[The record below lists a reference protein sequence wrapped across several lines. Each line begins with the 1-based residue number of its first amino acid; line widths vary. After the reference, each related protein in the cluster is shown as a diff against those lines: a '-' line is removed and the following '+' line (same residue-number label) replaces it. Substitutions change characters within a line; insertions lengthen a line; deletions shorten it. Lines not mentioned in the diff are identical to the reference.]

1 MLQKTRRIG
10 LRALLRV
17 ADVAPHAVTARSLG
31 FGLGPRM
38 NAAGRLE
45 TAEYSLDLLRTT
57 NSERATEL
65 AKTLDTMN
73 RQRRQEQDRIYEEA
87 VAQAVQ
93 YDADSVL
100 VVSSEN
106 WSHGIIGIVAAK
118 LLEKFKK
125 PAYVLE
131 EMGDESKGSA
141 RSFGDF
147 SAADAIRAADDIIT
161 KGGGHKFAA
170 GVTLPTKGIANFR
183 QRVNEYYQAQK
194 LAGQE
199 ELLLPRA
206 DTEADFSELTIEMV
220 QLISQ
225 LEPFG
230 NGNPEPVLLSKNIL
244 VVNRRVMGD
253 KSQHVKLTLK
263 NDGAQTLD
271 VIAFSAPEH
280 FFVEPGERLN
290 VWYSPMVNS
299 WNGSES
305 VEGRL
310 LHLEIEV

>member
-1 MLQKTRRIG
+1 
-10 LRALLRV
+10 
-17 ADVAPHAVTARSLG
+17 
-31 FGLGPRM
+31 
-38 NAAGRLE
+38 
-45 TAEYSLDLLRTT
+45 SLDLFRTT
-57 NSERATEL
+57 NPEQATEL

-87 VAQAVQ
+87 TVQAVQ
-93 YDADSVL
+93 YEANSVL

-125 PAYVLE
+125 PTFVLE
-131 EMGDESKGSA
+131 EIGEEAKGSA

-170 GVTLPTKGIANFR
+170 GVTLPTKSIADFR
-183 QRVNEYYQAQK
+183 QRVNEYYQSQN
-194 LAGQE
+194 LTGQD

-206 DTEADFSELTIEMV
+206 DTEAEFSELTIEAV
-220 QLISQ
+220 QLLSQ

-230 NGNPEPVLLSKNIL
+230 NGNPEPVLLSKNIT
-244 VVNRRVMGD
+244 VVNKRVMGD
-253 KSQHVKLTLK
+253 NGQHVKLTLK
-263 NDGAQTLD
+263 NEQGQTLD
-271 VIAFSAPEH
+271 AIAFSAPEH
-280 FFVEPGERLN
+280 FFVEPGERLD
-290 VWYSPMVNS
+290 VWYHPMINS

-310 LHLEIEV
+310 LHIETA